1 MRKMFALF
9 HLILFMALCSQSM
22 AQSMDS
28 NPQPMARVIVK
39 FKDDGNLL
47 RHAAGSER
55 ASSMSLRLGFSVAH
69 VHEIAHGHQVIKAAN
84 MSSAQLA
91 ARLSQWREVE
101 FAEPDERLKISALPN
116 DPMFSSQWY
125 LLNKEAAGANFV
137 SAWDTSTGELGT
149 VVAVIDTGITDH
161 PDLKNK
167 LVPGYNFISDPTLAM
182 NGMGRSNNPSDLG
195 DYIDSSVRNDPAF
208 VSVCGAAEL
217 AVDSAS
223 SWHGTQVASLIA
235 AQTHNA
241 TGMAGAG
248 WGLRVLPL
256 RALGKCGGF
265 GSDIQAAMLWAAG
278 FAVPGVPNNPYPA
291 SVLNLSLGGPGAC
304 SQSYASIMAQVKTR
318 AVVVAAAGNESGPVD
333 RPANC
338 DGVLAVSGLRHQG
351 EKVGYSSLG
360 KEVGI
365 SAPAGNCVN
374 ASGPCLYPMISAT
387 NSGDKGPVAP
397 AYTDG
402 FNYSV
407 GTSFSAPLVAAAVG
421 LMRDVNPSMSP
432 AETIAK
438 IKVAAKPFPLVTGSP
453 VCSIANAGA
462 PCTCTTALCGTGMLD
477 AGAAVRLA
485 KTNSHAIPESG
496 WWWNAAESGRGYS
509 LEIQGNRLFMAA
521 YMYTADGRA
530 VWYVSAGTMNQ
541 DGSFQGDVVEYA
553 GGQTLSG
560 AFKPAQV
567 KGAVTSM
574 QLSCSTPASCTLN
587 WAGRSVAI
595 TRFAYDNAAKS
606 ASAPQSGWW
615 WNADESGRGF
625 FLEVQGNTVFAAG
638 YMYDLL
644 GNAVWYVASGA
655 LANQRLNASWSE
667 YANGQTLTSEYQVA
681 QLKNPA
687 VGSLRLVFSDSQ
699 TAVLTLPDGR
709 NVSLTRF
716 VF

>member
-1 MRKMFALF
+1 MRKLFALL
-9 HLILFMALCSQSM
+9 HLILFMAPCSQLM
-22 AQSMDS
+22 AQALDP

-47 RHAAGSER
+47 RRAAGTER
-55 ASSMSLRLGFSVAH
+55 AALMSLRVGFRMAH
-69 VHEIAHGHQVIKAAN
+69 VHEIASGHQVFRAAN
-84 MSSAQLA
+84 MSSEQLA
-91 ARLSQWREVE
+91 AKLSQWREVE
-101 FAEPDERLKISALPN
+101 FAEPDQRLKITALPN
-116 DPMFSSQWY
+116 DPMLPLQWY

-137 SAWDTSTGELGT
+137 TAWDTGTGELGT

-182 NGMGRSNNPSDLG
+182 NGVGRSSNPSDLG
-195 DYIDSSVRNDPAF
+195 DYIDISVRKDPAF

-217 AVDSAS
+217 AKDSAS

-235 AQTHNA
+235 AQTDNA
-241 TGMAGAG
+241 SGMAGAG

-265 GSDIQAAMLWAAG
+265 SSDIQAAMLWAAG

-304 SQSYASIMAQVKTR
+304 SQSYERVVAQVKTR
-318 AVVVAAAGNESGPVD
+318 AVIVVAAGNQSGPVD
-333 RPANC
+333 GPANC

-374 ASGPCLYPMISAT
+374 SSGPCLYPMISAT
-387 NSGDKGPVAP
+387 NSGAKGPAGP

-402 FNYSV
+402 FNASV
-407 GTSFSAPLVAAAVG
+407 GTSFSAPLVAATAG
-421 LMRDVNPSMSP
+421 LMRDVNPLMSP

-438 IKVAAKPFPLVTGSP
+438 IKVAAKPFAVVAGSP
-453 VCSIANAGA
+453 VCTNLNAGA

-477 AGAAVRLA
+477 ADAAVRLA
-485 KTNSHAIPESG
+485 KATSHAIPESG

-521 YMYTADGRA
+521 YMFSADGRA
-530 VWYVSAGTMNQ
+530 VWYVSAGTLNQ
-541 DGSFQGDVVEYA
+541 DGSFQGEVTEYA

-560 AFKPAQV
+560 AFKPAHV
-567 KGAVTSM
+567 KGAATSM
-574 QLSCSTPASCTLN
+574 QLSCSAADACTVV
-587 WAGRSVAI
+587 WAGRTIAI
-595 TRFAYDNAAKS
+595 TRFVYDRSATS

-625 FLEVQGNTVFAAG
+625 FLETQGSTVFAAG
-638 YMYDLL
+638 YMYDLV

-655 LANQRLNASWSE
+655 LANQRLNTSWSE
-667 YANGQTLTSEYQVA
+667 YANGQTLTSEYQMA
-681 QLKNPA
+681 QMKNPV

-709 NVSLTRF
+709 NLNLTRF

>member
-1 MRKMFALF
+1 MRNIYPLLHVLLF
-9 HLILFMALCSQSM
+9 IAFCSQAI
-22 AQSMDS
+22 AQAVDATT
-28 NPQPMARVIVK
+28 QPMARVIVK
-39 FKDDGNLL
+39 FKDDGNVL
-47 RHAAGSER
+47 RRASGFER
-55 ASSMSLRLGFSVAH
+55 ASSMSMRLGFSVSH
-69 VHEIAHGHQVIKAAN
+69 VHEIASGHQVIRAAN
-84 MSSAQLA
+84 MSSEQLA
-91 ARLSQWREVE
+91 AKLSQWREVE
-101 FAEPDERLKISALPN
+101 FAEPDQLRKINALPN
-116 DPMFSSQWY
+116 DPIVQSQWY
-125 LLNKEAAGANFV
+125 LLNKEASGANFL
-137 SAWDTSTGELGT
+137 SAWDTSMGEHGT

-161 PDLKNK
+161 PDLQNK

-182 NGMGRSNNPSDLG
+182 NGVGRSNNPSDPG
-195 DYIDSSVRNDPAF
+195 DYIDSSVRKDPAF
-208 VSVCGAAEL
+208 VKVCGASEL
-217 AVDSAS
+217 VFDSAS

-235 AQTHNA
+235 AQTNNA

-248 WGLRVLPL
+248 WGLRVQPI
-256 RALGKCGGF
+256 RVLGKCGGF
-265 GSDIQAAMLWAAG
+265 DSDIQAAMLWAAG

-291 SVLNLSLGGPGAC
+291 SVLNLSLGSTGAC
-304 SQSYASIMAQVKTR
+304 SQSYARVMAQVKTK

-333 RPANC
+333 VPANC

-387 NSGDKGPVAP
+387 NSGAKGPVAP

-402 FNYSV
+402 YNYSV
-407 GTSFSAPLVAAAVG
+407 GTSFSAPLVAAAAG

-432 AETIAK
+432 AETMAK
-438 IKVAAKPFPLVTGSP
+438 IKVAAKPFPVVAGSP
-453 VCSIANAGA
+453 VCTNANAGA
-462 PCTCTTALCGTGMLD
+462 PCKCITALCGTGMLD

-485 KTNSHAIPESG
+485 QANGHAIPESG

-530 VWYVSAGTMNQ
+530 VWYVSAGRMNQ
-541 DGSFQGDVVEYA
+541 DGSFQGDVTEYA

-560 AFKPAQV
+560 AFKPAHV
-567 KGAVTSM
+567 KGAATSM
-574 QLSCSTPASCTLN
+574 QLICSASYACTLN

-606 ASAPQSGWW
+606 ATAPQSGWW

-638 YMYDLL
+638 YMYDLV
-644 GNAVWYVASGA
+644 GNAVWYVASGT

-687 VGSLRLVFSDSQ
+687 VGSMRLIFSDSQ